1 MGQEQHLPW
10 HADGC
15 KQRRPEWKRESAVWL
30 WTSAQ
35 QTSRDPGCY
44 ILDVERGQASLQF
57 TLWHTL
63 VARRAA
69 SWAGVWG
76 STQVSSSSSLTSSPL
91 SGLVSRSRRK
101 SSRMASSSVS
111 SSRTFSK
118 W

>member
-1 MGQEQHLPW
+1 MEMRKCSAALDVCP
-10 HADGC
+10 ADFQRPRMLRSGCGTSAGVSAVHPLAHFGC
-15 KQRRPEWKRESAVWL
+15 KESSVLGGGA
-30 WTSAQ
+30 
-35 QTSRDPGCY
+35 
-44 ILDVERGQASLQF
+44 
-57 TLWHTL
+57 
-63 VARRAA
+63 
-69 SWAGVWG
+69 G